1 MVAAVKHCKANTT
14 LKILFLRNNEEGN
27 EGAAAL
33 AKALKATVLTCGLES
48 RVPGF
53 HKYCLVVQRDKLAF
67 PGFCASCRGAILQLP
82 VT

>member
-14 LKILFLRNNEEGN
+14 LEYLGLGGNNVVN

-33 AKALKATVLTCGLES
+33 AEAVKATVLMCGLELH
-48 RVPGF
+48 VPRF
-53 HKYCLVVQRDKLAF
+53 HKCCFAAKRDELAF
-67 PGFCASCRGAILQLP
+67 PSFCAACGAATLHLP